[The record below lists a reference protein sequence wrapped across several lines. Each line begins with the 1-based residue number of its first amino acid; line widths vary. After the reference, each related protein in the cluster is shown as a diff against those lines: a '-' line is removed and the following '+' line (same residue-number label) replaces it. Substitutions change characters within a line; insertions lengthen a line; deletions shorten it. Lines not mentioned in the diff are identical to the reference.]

1 MNTQNNLKTREKL
14 DTIFSKKN
22 EMMKKKE
29 YKIGEN
35 FETRSLNW

>member
-29 YKIGEN
+29 YKIGET
-35 FETRSLNW
+35 FETRSLN

>member
-1 MNTQNNLKTREKL
+1 MNTQNNLKTQEK
-14 DTIFSKKN
+14 TWYQ
-22 EMMKKKE
+22 MMKKKE